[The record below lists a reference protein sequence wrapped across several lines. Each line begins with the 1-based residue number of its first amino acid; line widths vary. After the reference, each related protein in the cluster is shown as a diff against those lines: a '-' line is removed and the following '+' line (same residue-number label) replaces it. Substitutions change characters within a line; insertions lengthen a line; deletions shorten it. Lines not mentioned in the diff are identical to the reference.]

1 MHDEYVFETVP
12 VFLLLADESLQI
24 VFSSRVADSVIG
36 PAECCSLRDVLD
48 PISLVS
54 IEELQCTLWPGEA
67 PVHLMV
73 SFLGRNGL
81 PKKVAGLVDVVA
93 RPDGPPLLRF
103 TAAYDVRC
111 AHWLEDLLLSEE
123 VLRGFVQ
130 TSSEAMWCIEF
141 SEPVDISLGEMEI
154 VRQVFEN
161 ECHWLLCNEPM
172 ASLYGLPEGLDLNL
186 QPVSL
191 YFPRNPE
198 NEAFVRKIIESGFSV
213 DNVPSIDV
221 RHDGSVLYMEND
233 VRSTIVN
240 GHLIR
245 LWGKLR
251 DVTESRL
258 LQNRLA
264 REAEA
269 VRNILSAIPDA
280 ILVINRNRSLVA
292 VNQSFETLLGWN
304 SEAFLGRDIQSII
317 DLECS
322 LPGGR
327 RWYGF
332 DRHRWLTLVKTKSGS
347 HLRCEALISPI
358 GDEGLDHF
366 VLSLRP
372 LSGPNESY
380 CQEVSS

>member
-12 VFLLLADESLQI
+12 VFLLVADENLQI
-24 VFSSRVADSVIG
+24 IFSSRVADSVIG
-36 PAECCSLRDVLD
+36 PAECCSLRDVLE
-48 PISLVS
+48 STS
-54 IEELQCTLWPGEA
+54 FETFEELQSTLWPGAA
-67 PVHLMV
+67 PVHVLA
-73 SFLGRNGL
+73 SFLGRSGL

-103 TAAYDVRC
+103 TAAHDVRC

-130 TSSEAMWCIEF
+130 NSSEAMWCIEF
-141 SEPVDISLGEMEI
+141 VDPVDISLGDLEI

-161 ECHWLLCNEPM
+161 ECRWLLCNELM
-172 ASLYGLPEGLDLNL
+172 ARLYGLPEGLDLNL
-186 QPVSL
+186 QPVSM

-213 DNVPSIDV
+213 DNVPSSDF
-221 RHDGSVLYMEND
+221 RHDGSVMYMEND

-240 GHLIR
+240 GYLIR

-251 DVTESRL
+251 DVTEARL
-258 LQNRLA
+258 LQNRLR
-264 REAEA
+264 REMEA

-280 ILVINRNRSLVA
+280 ILVIDRNRCLIA
-292 VNQSFETLLGWN
+292 VNQSFETMLGWN
-304 SEAFLGRDIQSII
+304 SETFLGRDIQSIV
-317 DLECS
+317 DLERL

-332 DRHRWLTLVKTKSGS
+332 DQQRWHTSVKTKSGAS
-347 HLRCEALISPI
+347 LCCEALISPI
-358 GDEGLDHF
+358 GDEVLDHF

-372 LSGPNESY
+372 VSNQDDSC
-380 CQEVSS
+380 CQESAS